1 MGSSIVIENVCPSQT
16 MIVISL
22 VCAYRQIDSEK
33 MSSVD
38 ASVQVSLDLQ
48 RVSAGAQAGSCS
60 LVAEPI

>member
-1 MGSSIVIENVCPSQT
+1 